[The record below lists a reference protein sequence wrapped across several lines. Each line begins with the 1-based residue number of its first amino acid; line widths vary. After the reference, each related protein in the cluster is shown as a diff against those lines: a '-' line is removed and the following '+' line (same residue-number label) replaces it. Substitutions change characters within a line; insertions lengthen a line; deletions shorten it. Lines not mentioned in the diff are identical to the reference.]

1 MMAKNTTPATAP
13 IEAERLVP
21 RIGSGYPAPF
31 AAACAAREKRA
42 LGDPFGLSHFGVNLV
57 RLKPGAA
64 SSQRHWHSRE
74 DELVY
79 ILEGEVVLVTD
90 AGEQVMT
97 PGMCM
102 GFPAGAANGHQLVN
116 RSGRDAVYL
125 EVGDRMPGDD
135 VDYPDID
142 MLVRTVDGK
151 RRYLRKNGIP
161 Y

>member
-1 MMAKNTTPATAP
+1 MTTKERTPAAAP
-13 IEAERLVP
+13 IDPQGLKP
-21 RIGSGYPAPF
+21 RIGSSYPAPF
-31 AAACAAREKRA
+31 AAACADREKRA
-42 LGDPFGLSHFGVNLV
+42 LGDAFGLSHFGVNLV

-79 ILEGEVVLVTD
+79 VLDGEVVLITD

-125 EVGDRMPGDD
+125 EVGDRAPGDE

-151 RRYLRKNGIP
+151 RRFVRKNGTP

>member
-1 MMAKNTTPATAP
+1 MTRKERALATAP
-13 IEAERLVP
+13 IDP
-21 RIGSGYPAPF
+21 RDLKPRTGSAYPAPF

-42 LGDPFGLSHFGVNLV
+42 LGNPFGLSHFGVNLV
-57 RLKPGAA
+57 RLAPGTA

-79 ILEGEVVLVTD
+79 ILEGEATLITD

-102 GFPAGAANGHQLVN
+102 GFPAGAANGHHLVN
-116 RSGRDAVYL
+116 RSDRDVVYL
-125 EVGDRMPGDD
+125 EVGDRVPGDE

-142 MLVRTVDGK
+142 MLVRLVEGE
-151 RRYLRKNGIP
+151 RRFVRKNGTP